1 MFQRTLI
8 LAAISAAFASG
19 IPPSAP
25 FASAFS
31 PPPPFVSGI
40 PPSAPFASVFSPPPP
55 FVSGIPPSAP
65 FASVFSPPPPFVSG
79 IPPPTPCQTIT
90 DELRSGFL
98 PDDPHTFPNISD
110 FIYTRDI
117 DNIYVSITFDFFNL
131 TLKGFSNVN
140 CNSFN
145 VSGQPLT
152 TLNLTGHDLEFDTSN
167 FRLHINP
174 PFSADGQRPS
184 FDSQLRFYT
193 LDLRFK
199 IDSYIPDPFSLCIT
213 RDSLQ
218 MTFYAEGIRTY
229 TRFPHVDQ
237 ELNDHPKEV
246 VEAINRYLPRL
257 ANNFTTALN
266 NILCQTSR

>member
-1 MFQRTLI
+1 MKSSPSAMFQGALI
-8 LAAISAAFASG
+8 LVAISAAFAQVN
-19 IPPSAP
+19 PT
-25 FASAFS
+25 
-31 PPPPFVSGI
+31 
-40 PPSAPFASVFSPPPP
+40 
-55 FVSGIPPSAP
+55 
-65 FASVFSPPPPFVSG
+65 
-79 IPPPTPCQTIT
+79 PTPCQIIT

-110 FIYTRDI
+110 FIYIRDNVRI
-117 DNIYVSITFDFFNL
+117 IFDFFNL
-131 TLKGFSNVN
+131 TLKGFSNVY

-145 VSGQPLT
+145 ASGQPLA
-152 TLNLTGHDLEFDTSN
+152 TLDLEGYNLELNTNDADMYIN
-167 FRLHINP
+167 IRPLADIDINP
-174 PFSADGQRPS
+174 LKTNFS
-184 FDSQLRFYT
+184 FYT

-218 MTFYAEGIRTY
+218 MTFYAGGIRTY
-229 TRFPHVDQ
+229 TRLPQVDQ
-237 ELNDHPKEV
+237 ELNDHPYAV